1 MPGEGRALRL
11 TVAALAA
18 LGLALAPGP
27 ASGEGT
33 FLADR
38 RGDRLYRLFVPSAAQ
53 TPGAAL
59 PLLVALHGC
68 WQTPEDFATG
78 TRLNQ
83 AAERRGLLVLY
94 PMQGPRDNRSR
105 CWNWFQPA
113 RRDAGEAGELLALV
127 REVAQRHPVA
137 RDRVF
142 VVGFSAGGFMAV
154 NLACLAP
161 DVVAGIAVAAG
172 GPYGCGRGPVG
183 ALQCMRG
190 QSADGEAAAAACAA
204 ARGPSAP
211 PPRAALW
218 HGTEDVVVSPV
229 NFEALTV
236 MFARLGGAVSSA
248 VEKRDGALY
257 SVFRDAAGRTVL
269 ETWLVPDMGHAWSGG
284 DPRGTHTFPRGP
296 DATERIL
303 TFLLGGG

>member
-11 TVAALAA
+11 TVAALAG
-18 LGLALAPGP
+18 LGLALAAVA

-38 RGDRLYRLFVPSAAQ
+38 RGDRLYRLYVPAAAQ
-53 TPGAAL
+53 SPGAAL
-59 PLLVALHGC
+59 PLVVALHGC

-94 PMQGPRDNRSR
+94 PMQGPQDNRSR

-113 RRDAGEAGELLALV
+113 RRDAGETGDLLALV
-127 REVAQRHPVA
+127 REVAARHAVA

-161 DVVAGIAVAAG
+161 DLVAGVAVAAG
-172 GPYGCGRGPVG
+172 GPYGCGRGSLG

-190 QSADGEAAAAACAA
+190 QGTDGEAAAAACAA
-204 ARGPSAP
+204 ARGSAP
-211 PPRAALW
+211 APRAALW
-218 HGTEDVVVSPV
+218 HGAEDVVVSPA

-236 MFARLGGAVSSA
+236 MFARLGGAVSSTA
-248 VEKRDGALY
+248 ERRDGALH
-257 SVFRDAAGRTVL
+257 SVFRDAAGRPVV
-269 ETWLVPDMGHAWSGG
+269 ETWLVPEMGHAWSGG
-284 DPRGTHTFPRGP
+284 DPRGTHTYPRGP